1 MKRIYLYGIW
11 LDPEQLCYIGEEGKL
26 RFSPQNAAEAW
37 QLPEWFMWQADL
49 WVRWVPWLWW
59 QESWIR
65 YMFLI
70 HLCLLLSQIGQAKV
84 PCFKLFNLMGHRTL
98 KTMKSDLRRLVIRK
112 SYNDSSLSFNVIS
125 YSNSFLD
132 WSSNNT
138 STRDSYWR

>member
-1 MKRIYLYGIW
+1 MKRIYLLAYGLI
-11 LDPEQLCYIGEEGKL
+11 LNSYPIGERGKL

-37 QLPEWFMWQADL
+37 QLSEGFLWQANL
-49 WVRWVPWLWW
+49 WVCWVPWLWW
-59 QESWIR
+59 QESWIWV
-65 YMFLI
+65 YVLT
-70 HLCLLLSQIGQAKV
+70 HLCLPLSQIGQAKV